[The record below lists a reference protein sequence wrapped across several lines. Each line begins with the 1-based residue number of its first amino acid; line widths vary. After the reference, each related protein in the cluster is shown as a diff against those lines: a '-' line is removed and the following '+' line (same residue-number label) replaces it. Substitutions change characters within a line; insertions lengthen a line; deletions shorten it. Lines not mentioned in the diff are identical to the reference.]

1 MFDIYGEMETAAEI
15 NDVARSL
22 KEEGEKENLD
32 KLCAENG
39 IDAELAQM
47 FWDGEID
54 FVTDQ
59 LMAAVGKL
67 DMEVRKEKGQNGY
80 LESIANFLKVEAE
93 KDQDLAIAIRKKY
106 KEAEAQY
113 KEALKI
119 NKLDPSIYVLIAN
132 VYYMNN
138 EIERSI
144 YSYRAAVNMRPEND
158 EYKLVFIQVLDDFIE
173 DYRKDDI
180 VAEKNNTLLICRLSE
195 EQRIKEFSAE

>member
-22 KEEGEKENLD
+22 KEEGERKNLD

-67 DMEVRKEKGQNGY
+67 DMEVKEAKGQNGY
-80 LESIANFLKVEAE
+80 LESIANFLKAEAE
-93 KDQDLAIAIRKKY
+93 KDEKIAIAIRKKGKKLTEAYKTVENEARKRKKSGSNCVVMRDKDVFEIVEKYY
-106 KEAEAQY
+106 KEG
-113 KEALKI
+113 
-119 NKLDPSIYVLIAN
+119 V
-132 VYYMNN
+132 
-138 EIERSI
+138 
-144 YSYRAAVNMRPEND
+144 RA
-158 EYKLVFIQVLDDFIE
+158 
-173 DYRKDDI
+173 
-180 VAEKNNTLLICRLSE
+180 
-195 EQRIKEFSAE
+195 